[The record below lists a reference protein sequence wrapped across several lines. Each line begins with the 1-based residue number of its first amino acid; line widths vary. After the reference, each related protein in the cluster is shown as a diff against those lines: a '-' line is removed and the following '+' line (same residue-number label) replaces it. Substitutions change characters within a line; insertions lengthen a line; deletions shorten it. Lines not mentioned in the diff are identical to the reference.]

1 MALPAYGP
9 LSRFGLLV
17 AAAVMVADQATKFLV
32 LQLVGWQ
39 SGAMIRLTPFL
50 DIAIVFNR
58 GVSYG
63 LFPQDSDAGRWM
75 LTAVK
80 LFAALL
86 FIIWLART
94 HSRLVAASLGL
105 LAGGALG
112 NAIDRTVHGAVVD
125 FISLHVAGWN
135 WYVFNLAD
143 MAVVAGVLGLLYDA
157 AFGSATKSPPS
168 APT

>member
-1 MALPAYGP
+1 MALSAYGP
-9 LSRFGLLV
+9 LSRLGLLI
-17 AAAVMVADQATKFLV
+17 AAAVMVADQATKFVV
-32 LQLVGWQ
+32 LEFVGWQ
-39 SGAMIRLTPFL
+39 SGAMVRLTPFL
-50 DIAIVFNR
+50 DIAVVLNR

-63 LFPQDSDAGRWM
+63 LFPQDSAAGRWM

-105 LAGGALG
+105 LVGGALG
-112 NAIDRTVHGAVVD
+112 NAIDRTVYGAVVD
-125 FISLHVAGWN
+125 FISLHLGGWN

-143 MAVVAGVLGLLYDA
+143 TAVVAGVVGLLYDA
-157 AFGSATKSPPS
+157 IFGSATKSPPS
-168 APT
+168 GST

>member
-1 MALPAYGP
+1 MTLSPYGP
-9 LSRFGLLV
+9 LSRFGLLI
-17 AAAVMVADQATKFLV
+17 AAAVMAADQTTKFLV

-39 SGAMIRLTPFL
+39 SGAMARLTPFL
-50 DIAIVFNR
+50 DIAVVLNR

-63 LFPQDSDAGRWM
+63 LFPQNGDTGRWM

-94 HSRLVAASLGL
+94 HSRVVAASLGL
-105 LAGGALG
+105 LVGGALG
-112 NAIDRTVHGAVVD
+112 NAIDRTVYGAVVD

-143 MAVVAGVLGLLYDA
+143 TAVVAGVVGLLYDA

-168 APT
+168 AST